1 MVTIKDV
8 SVKAG
13 VSVSTV
19 SKVIKDYPTITRE
32 TKNKVMDAIK
42 ELNYVP
48 NMMASALSS
57 KNYNRIAVWI
67 NFNELRQSIDE
78 INVQYLHGAFQKG
91 NELGLDLLPLFSTMF
106 MKKDVAELSLYLK
119 SQGVTGIVVYG
130 MNKNSSVI
138 MRLIEQED
146 FYCVIIDAPKTNDKT
161 TSVMVDHCKG
171 QYEVAKATVEGEWC
185 KQILY
190 LAGRQDGFI
199 TDMRIEG
206 IKKLQEEIDVELKI
220 IYADFSEK
228 KARELTFEYG
238 EEADI
243 IVCASDLMAIGV
255 KSALQEMDIFRPV
268 CGYDGISLMG
278 YAGEQMNT
286 CKQDFFHIS
295 EVAIEEMERLLKG
308 KKGRTKLLD
317 FEIVRLD
324 YVDVIL

>member
-1 MVTIKDV
+1 MTTIKDV
-8 SVKAG
+8 SVRAG

-19 SKVIKDYPTITRE
+19 SKVIKNYPTITQE

-48 NMMASALSS
+48 NVMASALSS
-57 KNYNRIAVWI
+57 KNYNRVAVWI
-67 NFNELRQSIDE
+67 NFNELRQAIDE
-78 INVQYLHGAFQKG
+78 INVQYIHGAFRKG
-91 NELGLDLLPLFSTMF
+91 NELGLDLMPIFSSMF
-106 MKKDVAELSLYLK
+106 VNKDVSELSLYLK

-130 MNKNSSVI
+130 MNKNSSII
-138 MRLIEQED
+138 MKLIEQQE
-146 FYCVIIDAPKTNDKT
+146 FYCVVVDAPKTNDKT

-171 QYEVAKATVEGEWC
+171 QYEVAKATAKGEWC

-190 LAGRQDGFI
+190 LAGRKDGFI

-206 IKKLQEEIDVELKI
+206 IKKLQEELDVELKI

-228 KARELTFEYG
+228 KARELTFEHG

-255 KSALQEMDIFRPV
+255 KSALKEMDIFRPI
-268 CGYDGISLMG
+268 CGFDGISLMG
-278 YAGEQMNT
+278 YAGEKMNT
-286 CKQDFFHIS
+286 CKQDFFHVS
-295 EVAIEEMERLLKG
+295 EVAIEEMGRLLRG
-308 KKGRTKLLD
+308 KKGRTKLLN

-324 YVDVIL
+324 YLDVIL